1 MADLRRFMF
10 ERVYLGPAAQR
21 EAEKI
26 RFVIR
31 TLFDRLCTH
40 PQEIPETIPPGELSR
55 RVTDYVAGMTD
66 RFCMRAFE
74 AISMPA
80 AFAP

>member
-1 MADLRRFMF
+1 MF
-10 ERVYLGPAAQR
+10 ERVYLGPVAQQ
-21 EAEKI
+21 EGEKI

-31 TLFDRLCTH
+31 TLFERLCAN
-40 PQEIPETIPPGELSR
+40 PEEIPDTIPPGELPR
-55 RVTDYVAGMTD
+55 RVTDYLAGMTD